1 MPERLSIVLEYLPA
15 VMISSVPRID
25 VLREPI
31 LKLVTGWA
39 GRSGCYML
47 EVRAK
52 ATAVEQ
58 QTRISFRF
66 FRHLGAKRAG
76 RGDCRARA

>member
-15 VMISSVPRID
+15 AMISSVPRID
-25 VLREPI
+25 VHP
-31 LKLVTGWA
+31 LVTGWA

-66 FRHLGAKRAG
+66 FRRVGAKRAG